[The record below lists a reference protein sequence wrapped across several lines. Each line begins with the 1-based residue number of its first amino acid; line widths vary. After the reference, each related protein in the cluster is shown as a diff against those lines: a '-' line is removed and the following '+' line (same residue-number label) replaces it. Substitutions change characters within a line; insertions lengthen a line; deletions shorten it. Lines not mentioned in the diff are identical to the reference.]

1 MAIAEAPTTPAPL
14 GPAELAAPLAPQ
26 AIEETGLTSTQIA
39 DLALKILYQ
48 KGQSTTAE
56 LSQAL
61 CLPLARI
68 LEPVLDFLKAE
79 YLVEVK
85 GGASTASATYIHVL
99 SSKGTERAKEALQ
112 RNGYIGPA
120 PVTLPA
126 YAKRV
131 RAQSI
136 GDVHISP
143 EQLRQALSHL
153 VLPEHT
159 IRQLGPAINSG
170 RSIFLFGPPGTGKSS
185 IAETLA
191 SLLKG
196 KIVLPYAILVGQQII
211 RVYDPSRHRPLVE
224 LDARFDR
231 RWVPV
236 SRPFVEVG
244 GELTLEDLDLAFDQA
259 TQVHEAPFQMKANG
273 GVLLIDDF
281 GRQRAAPDQLL
292 NRWIVPLDR
301 DVDFLTMSDGR
312 KIDVPFDLLLVFA
325 TNRPPASLVD
335 EAFLRRIQ
343 YKIEVRPP
351 TQAEFAEILRRICE
365 TRGIAFY
372 PQAADWIA
380 KFAHGRGVG
389 LRSCHP
395 RDLMQHLDAA
405 ARFLGRPVEIT
416 PELVQLACETY
427 FIGLEDKP
435 SGAKLNGDTPNGEVR
450 ASSLAR

>member
-1 MAIAEAPTTPAPL
+1 MATLFERTAPPPPPL
-14 GPAELAAPLAPQ
+14 GPAEVAAPLAPQ
-26 AIEETGLTSTQIA
+26 TLEETGLSPAYVA
-39 DLALKILYQ
+39 DLTLKLLYQ
-48 KGQSTTAE
+48 KGQTTAADI
-56 LSQAL
+56 SQSL

-68 LEPVLDFLKAE
+68 LDPVLDFLKAE

-85 GGASTASATYIHVL
+85 GGVAAASASYIHVL
-99 SSKGTERAKEALQ
+99 TNRGAERAKEAIA

-126 YAKRV
+126 YVKRV

-136 GDVHISP
+136 GELQISADD
-143 EQLRQALSHL
+143 LRAALSHP
-153 VLPEHT
+153 VLPERT
-159 IRQLGPAINSG
+159 LRQLGPAINSG

-191 SLLKG
+191 GLLRG

-211 RVYDPSRHRPLVE
+211 RVYDPSRHVPLVE

-244 GELTLEDLDLAFDQA
+244 GELTLEDLDLAFEPT

-301 DVDFLTMSDGR
+301 DVDFLTMNDGR

-325 TNRPPASLVD
+325 TNRTPSSLVD

-343 YKIEVRPP
+343 YKIEIRPP
-351 TQAEFAEILRRICE
+351 TSAEFSEILRRICAQ
-365 TRGIAFY
+365 RNIAFY

-380 KFAHGRGVG
+380 KYARTRGIA

-405 ARFLGRPVEIT
+405 ARFLGKPPEIT
-416 PELVQLACETY
+416 AELVQLACETY
-427 FIGLEDKP
+427 YVGLDDQ
-435 SGAKLNGDTPNGEVR
+435 ATPGP
-450 ASSLAR
+450 ASP